1 MIEAIPMLLC
11 FTSMKLSRSWRSMP
25 MSVNMMPLALP
36 QANCMLLLS
45 CLPLAL
51 WTGVP
56 VILDHHLFPLVFAY
70 VRKR

>member
-1 MIEAIPMLLC
+1 
-11 FTSMKLSRSWRSMP
+11 

-36 QANCMLLLS
+36 QANRMLLLS

-56 VILDHHLFPLVFAY
+56 AILDHHLFPLVFVY